1 MTKAKENKN
10 SQSFIESHE
19 TVLKNKWGQHL
30 LLLLIPFIHPSY
42 VKNNAS
48 PIERLIDGLHLK
60 YLSPFIGSGFIVLSF
75 AFMERL
81 LLKKYIN
88 VFSLL
93 NLDSVS
99 VVYHTTIFL
108 SLVSFSLAVARYSSG
123 YVMKYIFHI
132 KHFYNLPFSYW
143 CARYAGIMVYSGF
156 LVWIINGF
164 LFVHPGLTGFLIFSI
179 GFICLFYWGIRE
191 IFNSFD
197 ALRRSMDHRE
207 NRIMSI
213 YEYTVFFV
221 LAVLLSVVYILCF
234 KATNL

>member
-1 MTKAKENKN
+1 MTKAKENKH
-10 SQSFIESHE
+10 SQSFIDSHE
-19 TVLKNKWGQHL
+19 GVLKNKWWQHF
-30 LLLLIPFIHPSY
+30 LLLLIPFIHPSAARN
-42 VKNNAS
+42 KAS
-48 PIERLIDGLHLK
+48 PIERLINGLHLK

-88 VFSLL
+88 VFSVL

-99 VVYHTTIFL
+99 VVYHTTVFL
-108 SLVSFSLAVARYSSG
+108 SLVSFSLAISRYSSG
-123 YVMKYIFHI
+123 YVMKYVFKV

-143 CARYAGIMVYSGF
+143 CARYAGIMVYCGF

-164 LFVHPGLTGFLIFSI
+164 LLIHPGLTGFLIFSTA
-179 GFICLFYWGIRE
+179 FICFFYWGMRE
-191 IFNSFD
+191 IFKSFD
-197 ALRRSMDHRE
+197 ALRRSMDYRE

-221 LAVLLSVVYILCF
+221 LALLLSVLYVLSF